1 MVMEDKRII
10 KTKKNIKLTLI
21 ELLQKMSF
29 EKITVS
35 EICRVGETSR
45 ITFYT
50 HYDDKYSL
58 VDEMF
63 RDYIKEATDDYH
75 NLQTKNN
82 PENNARKGY
91 DNLLECILNLYYH
104 NASFFSQTTPAKNP
118 YLYSAFF
125 QHVFENVEDYLN
137 RHNQQIKTKYSSR
150 QTAAFMCNGL
160 GGVIDECFLPDTKR
174 EVVCENIRGMY
185 RDILE
190 SPLFIGVK

>member
-1 MVMEDKRII
+1 MEDKRII
-10 KTKKNIKLTLI
+10 KTRKNIKATLI
-21 ELLQKMSF
+21 ELLQKQSF
-29 EKITVS
+29 EKVSVS

-50 HYDDKYSL
+50 YYDDKYSL
-58 VDEMF
+58 VEEMF
-63 RDYIKEATDDYH
+63 RDYITEATKDYH
-75 NLQTKNN
+75 RLQEKNN

-91 DNLLECILNLYYH
+91 DNLLESILNLYEN
-104 NASFFSQTTPAKNP
+104 NALFFSQTTPAKNP

-150 QTAAFMCNGL
+150 QTASFMCNGL
-160 GGVIDECFLPDTKR
+160 GGVINECFLPGTKR
-174 EVVCENIRGMY
+174 EVVCENIRNMY